1 MKDIPGYEGIYAV
14 TSCGRVW
21 SYKRGKFLEPG
32 INTKGYEFVTL
43 YAGTPWQILVHRLV
57 AMTYIPNPDNLP
69 VVNHKDENP
78 RNNCV
83 NNLEWCSQ
91 RYNVNYSLPNCIRCI
106 ETGEEYKSVIE
117 CATKNRINSKALRKH
132 LFTGG
137 RLIGRNHFEWI
148 ISPEDW
154 AKRYPK
160 AKALRITRKEKIM
173 GRGNRLGQEL
183 LQRIEA
189 LEQANDQ
196 MERQIVELQAGTNP
210 TETWKP
216 RKEKSHEDG

>member
-21 SYKRGKFLEPG
+21 SYRRGRFLVPRITSGGHE
-32 INTKGYEFVTL
+32 EVEL
-43 YAGTPWQILVHRLV
+43 CSGTTCLVYVHRLV
-57 AMTYIPNPDNLP
+57 AMAYIPNPDNLP

-83 NNLEWCSQ
+83 NNLEWCTQ
-91 RYNVNYSLPNCIRCI
+91 KYNVNYSLPYCIRCV
-106 ETGEEYKSVIE
+106 ETGEEYKSVTE
-117 CATKNRINSKALRKH
+117 CATKNKINIKALRKH
-132 LFTGG
+132 LFAGY

-154 AKRYPK
+154 AERYPK
-160 AKALRITRKEKIM
+160 AKSLRITRKEKVM

-189 LEQANDQ
+189 LEQATDQ
-196 MERQIVELQAGTNP
+196 LERQLQVLQVQEAQNP
-210 TETWKP
+210 TNEWNPKK
-216 RKEKSHEDG
+216 KED